1 MALKTTA
8 EGHHRLMPAP
18 YSRAIITANVAGAKK
33 THISELITIFK

>member
-18 YSRAIITANVAGAKK
+18 YSRAIITANVAGALKK
-33 THISELITIFK
+33 HMTIIVNK